1 MKPWEMYQTAP
12 AVVVANAKPWEAYQ
26 QDAPVAD
33 AEQPK
38 PWEQNWT
45 ATEAPKPEQRGL
57 VNGTLQSVINGATFN
72 LADESAAAGRAITD
86 KILQEKPSFVPA
98 MGGNMGVALVNQPN
112 GYNNYSASINDK
124 YNEYLPEERAAQKE
138 FDKKHPVLSIGGR
151 IAGAIANPVTRIIP
165 NANGTLLGSKLLA
178 DVGMGA
184 LQGGVYGG
192 LYGLGDGEGGL
203 ENRLKEAYRQGK
215 TGAIVGGA
223 IPVAKEAIK
232 AAGRAVANVVGGT
245 SGAGGESL
253 KRGFDAGTRNSETY
267 KNAMRGK
274 GSVYD
279 VVDDVDKAVRAM
291 EKNASAKYKAMLPDN
306 GATLKLPDKEFND
319 ALKKATES
327 VSGVTSGVDDTAA
340 KAVNKAHTLARNIK
354 LNGGMTFDNALE
366 AKKAMDGIIEPL
378 SRAGEKNAVRI
389 LTPIRNALNNTL
401 ESAVPEYGGARAA
414 FRADTRLIENIKH
427 ALTSSD
433 PTTELRKLQGITRQS
448 VAAAQGGK
456 QELGAVLDA
465 VSGKKILDAIAGG
478 QVQQWVPRDPLR
490 TYGSVAGA
498 LSTRAFSSNPFAPW
512 AILLSASP
520 RAQGELAYALGQIST
535 SLPKTN
541 TGAVLQLVEALKKR

>member
-1 MKPWEMYQTAP
+1 MNDLEKQFFAGSDDLEAQFFAEKPKQ
-12 AVVVANAKPWEAYQ
+12 K
-26 QDAPVAD
+26 
-33 AEQPK
+33 
-38 PWEQNWT
+38 
-45 ATEAPKPEQRGL
+45 RGV
-57 VNGTLQSVINGATFN
+57 VNGTLQSIINGATYN

-86 KILQEKPSFVPA
+86 KILQEKPSFAPA
-98 MGGNMGVALVNQPN
+98 MGGNMGVALVNQNPIN
-112 GYNNYSASINDK
+112 SYSASINDK

-138 FDKKHPVLSIGGR
+138 FDKKHPVLSVGGR
-151 IAGAIANPVTRIIP
+151 IAGAIANPANRLIP
-165 NANGTLLGSKLLA
+165 AANGTLLGSKLLA

-192 LYGLGDGEGGL
+192 LYGLGEGEGGL
-203 ENRLKEAYRQGK
+203 ENRLNEAYRQAK
-215 TGAIVGGA
+215 TGAIIGGA
-223 IPVAKEAIK
+223 IPVAKEGIK
-232 AAGRAVANVVGGT
+232 AAGRLVADVAGTT

-306 GATLKLPDKEFND
+306 GKTLKLPDKEFNE
-319 ALKKATES
+319 ALKKAS
-327 VSGVTSGVDDTAA
+327 DSISGVTSGVDDTAA
-340 KAVNKAHTLARNIK
+340 KAVNKAYKLADNIK
-354 LNGGMTFDNALE
+354 LNGGLTFDNALE

-465 VSGKKILDAIAGG
+465 VSNKKILDAVAGG
-478 QVQQWVPRDPLR
+478 QVQQWVPRDPVRALA
-490 TYGSVAGA
+490 AGGAA
-498 LSTRAFSSNPFAPW
+498 LSTRALSANPFG
-512 AILLSASP
+512 IVSLSAFSP
-520 RAQGELAYALGQIST
+520 RVLGETSFLLGRAANA
-535 SLPKTN
+535 LPKTN
-541 TGAVLQLVEALKKR
+541 TSAVLQLVEALKKR

>member
-1 MKPWEMYQTAP
+1 MNDLEKQFFAGSDDLEAQFFAEKPKQ
-12 AVVVANAKPWEAYQ
+12 K
-26 QDAPVAD
+26 
-33 AEQPK
+33 
-38 PWEQNWT
+38 
-45 ATEAPKPEQRGL
+45 RGV
-57 VNGTLQSVINGATFN
+57 VNGTLQSVINGAMYN

-98 MGGNMGVALVNQPN
+98 MDGNMGVALVNQNPIN
-112 GYNNYSASINDK
+112 SYSASINDK

-151 IAGAIANPVTRIIP
+151 IAGAIANPANRLIP
-165 NANGTLLGSKLLA
+165 AANGTLLGSKLLA

-192 LYGLGDGEGGL
+192 LYGLGEGEGGL
-203 ENRLKEAYRQGK
+203 ENRLNEAYRQAK

-223 IPVAKEAIK
+223 IPVAKEGIK
-232 AAGRAVANVVGGT
+232 AAGRLVADVAGTT

-306 GATLKLPDKEFND
+306 GATLKLPDKEFNE
-319 ALKKATES
+319 ALKKAS
-327 VSGVTSGVDDTAA
+327 DSISGVTSGVDDTAA
-340 KAVNKAHTLARNIK
+340 KAVNKAYKLADNIK
-354 LNGGMTFDNALE
+354 LNGGLTFDNALE

-414 FRADTRLIENIKH
+414 FRADTKLIENIKH

-465 VSGKKILDAIAGG
+465 VSNKKILDAVAGG
-478 QVQQWVPRDPLR
+478 QVQQWVPRDPVRALA
-490 TYGSVAGA
+490 AGGAA
-498 LSTRAFSSNPFAPW
+498 LSTRALSANPFG
-512 AILLSASP
+512 IVSLSAFSP
-520 RAQGELAYALGQIST
+520 RVLGETSFLLGRGASV
-535 SLPKTN
+535 LPNTN
-541 TGAVLQLVEALKKR
+541 TSAVLQLVEALKKR

>member
-38 PWEQNWT
+38 PWEQNWAT
-45 ATEAPKPEQRGL
+45 AEAPKPEQRGL

-72 LADESAAAGRAITD
+72 LADESAAAGRAIAD
-86 KILQEKPSFVPA
+86 KILQEKPSFAPA
-98 MGGNMGVALVNQPN
+98 MGGNMGVALVNQNPIN
-112 GYNNYSASINDK
+112 SYSAFINDK

-138 FDKKHPVLSIGGR
+138 FDKKHPFLSVGGR
-151 IAGAIANPVTRIIP
+151 IAGAIANPATRIIP

-192 LYGLGDGEGGL
+192 MYGFGDGEGSL

-253 KRGFDAGTRNSETY
+253 KRGFDAGTRNSEIY

-279 VVDDVDKAVRAM
+279 VVDDVDKAVRTM

-306 GATLKLPDKEFND
+306 GKEIKLPEKAFND
-319 ALKKATES
+319 ALKTARDS
-327 VSGVTSGVDDTAA
+327 ISGVTEGVDDTAA
-340 KAVNKAHTLARNIK
+340 KAVDKAYKLAANIK
-354 LNGGMTFDNALE
+354 KRGGLTFNNAEE
-366 AKKAMDGIIEPL
+366 AKKAIDGIIEPL
-378 SRAGEKNAVRI
+378 NRAGEKNAVR
-389 LTPIRNALNNTL
+389 LLMPIKNALVDTMEN
-401 ESAVPEYGGARAA
+401 AIPEYGGARAA
-414 FRADTRLIENIKH
+414 FRADARLIGMIKD
-427 ALTSSD
+427 ALTSRD

-465 VSGKKILDAIAGG
+465 ASGKKILDAIAGG

-498 LSTRAFSSNPFAPW
+498 LSTRAFSSNPFAPG
-512 AILLSASP
+512 AVLLSASP

-535 SLPKTN
+535 RLPKTN

>member
-1 MKPWEMYQTAP
+1 MDNKRPVGILRHNAEVMRDNGAPQDVIGKYLADNGSSWQQILAVPSPNQDQLTRMLASEKDGTFADNQAKIAAARESSEQSKRATERLGWWQGATRAVGNGLLFNTADELES
-12 AVVVANAKPWEAYQ
+12 AVTGQ
-26 QDAPVAD
+26 PVAEIRD
-33 AEQPK
+33 EQK
-38 PWEQNWT
+38 QFT
-45 ATEAPKPEQRGL
+45 KT
-57 VNGTLQSVINGATFN
+57 
-72 LADESAAAGRAITD
+72 
-86 KILQEKPSFVPA
+86 
-98 MGGNMGVALVNQPN
+98 
-112 GYNNYSASINDK
+112 
-124 YNEYLPEERAAQKE
+124 
-138 FDKKHPVLSIGGR
+138 HPVASIGGSVL
-151 IAGAIANPVTRIIP
+151 GAIANPIGRALPV
-165 NANGTLLGSKLLA
+165 AKGTLLGSRLLA
-178 DVGMGA
+178 QSGMGA
-184 LQGGVYGG
+184 LQGAGYGA
-192 LYGLGDGEGGL
+192 LYGFGAGEDGVR
-203 ENRLKEAYRQGK
+203 NRLKEAYRQAK

-223 IPVAKEAIK
+223 IPVVKEGIK
-232 AAGRAVANVVGGT
+232 ATGRLVADVAGTT

-267 KNAMRGK
+267 RNAMRGK

-279 VVDDVDKAVRAM
+279 VVDDVDKAVRTM

-327 VSGVTSGVDDTAA
+327 ISGVTSGVDDTAA

-465 VSGKKILDAIAGG
+465 VSNKRILDAVAGG
-478 QVQQWVPRDPLR
+478 QVQQMMPRDPLR
-490 TYGSVAGA
+490 AIAAGGAAFSTHA
-498 LSTRAFSSNPFAPW
+498 LSANPLGFTTVAAFSPRVLGEAAYYAGRLANVLPNTDTN
-512 AILLSASP
+512 AI
-520 RAQGELAYALGQIST
+520 
-535 SLPKTN
+535 
-541 TGAVLQLVEALKKR
+541 LQLVEALKKR